1 MKTLGMWM
9 AIFGAGSFAL
19 NMMGRE
25 FTLLSWID
33 TWGYTVGNGIRIAL
47 IVVGA
52 ALFFVGMKQEGTAE
66 ESPPPQ
72 E

>member
-1 MKTLGMWM
+1 MKTIGMWL

-25 FTLLSWID
+25 FTILAWID
-33 TWGYTVGNGIRIAL
+33 SWGTDVGMGIRIAM

-52 ALFFVGMKQEGTAE
+52 ILFFMGAKQETAE
-66 ESPPPQ
+66 T
-72 E
+72 